1 MRVADGVSSLE
12 LADYQKA
19 VRTILR
25 HPLVTTTWPDPGALP
40 LVRRWAAQLRLDLAE
55 TLGYRLVTTADT
67 ARLLRVQD
75 DLDQSQPAL
84 TAAGRAFDR
93 RRYAYLTLTLAALG
107 RSGTQIALSELAD
120 AVAADATRISGL
132 GMDTERKTDRDAF
145 VDAVAWL
152 QARGA
157 VRIADGS
164 ASAWANDP
172 DQAEALYDIDREVV
186 GALYR
191 PTRVLQHLG
200 SVTDLLDRENPAGF
214 ELGREARRRSAARR
228 ARRLTLEQPAVYHAD
243 VDPSLR
249 GQLRSPALAEDLERL
264 TGLTLERRAE
274 GVALIDLSGRL
285 SDTRFPSGGT
295 VAQAALLLAAKIA
308 EQALK
313 ATAERLP
320 AATAAERRAALAV
333 RIDGALPERA
343 AAADLLDTTPAGTA
357 PIGTGPVGTT
367 PAGTDEFE
375 DEDAGPAEARYPF
388 LSDAWL
394 RACTVKLVA
403 DYGTGMSGDLRADPD
418 RLCAQAVVLL
428 ASLRLVAPVD
438 GGVLALPLLGRY
450 RSVTAQVATRAPR
463 IASPAPTTAAEPTTF
478 DTTTQDASS

>member
-55 TLGYRLVTTADT
+55 VLGYRLVTTSDT

-120 AVAADATRISGL
+120 SVAADATRISGL
-132 GMDTERKTDRDAF
+132 GMDTERKPDRDAF

-152 QARGA
+152 EARGA
-157 VRIADGS
+157 VRTADGS
-164 ASAWANDP
+164 AAAWANDP
-172 DQAEALYDIDREVV
+172 DQAEALYDIDREVT

-200 SVTDLLDRENPAGF
+200 SVTDLLDHENPTGF

-295 VAQAALLLAAKIA
+295 VAQTALLLAAKIA
-308 EQALK
+308 EQAAK
-313 ATAERLP
+313 AAAERLP
-320 AATAAERRAALAV
+320 AATSAERRAEVAA
-333 RIDGALPERA
+333 RIDGALPERGA
-343 AAADLLDTTPAGTA
+343 TAELLDPTPAGTA
-357 PIGTGPVGTT
+357 PINTSLP
-367 PAGTDEFE
+367 GTDEFE
-375 DEDAGPAEARYPF
+375 DEDTATAEARYPF
-388 LSDAWL
+388 LTDAWL

-403 DYGTGMSGDLRADPD
+403 DYGTGMSADLREDPD
-418 RLCAQAVVLL
+418 RLCARAVALL

-463 IASPAPTTAAEPTTF
+463 IAPPAQTTTF
-478 DTTTQDASS
+478 ESGT